1 MKTYRYRLEPYK
13 GVGSRY
19 TCPQCGKQRV
29 FVRYIDTYTNQH
41 LGNDIGRC
49 NREVECG
56 YHKKAGRKNEKEK
69 VFNAPVYTPP
79 ALVASVTAT
88 EVYSS
93 TMAGYEHNHLV
104 QFLAGRLGASV
115 VAALVQRY
123 GVGTH
128 KYWPGSTV
136 FWQRD
141 IGGRIRGGKVM
152 LYDAHSGRRVKQPYN
167 HISWVRRIMQQ
178 DNYTLVQ
185 CLFGEHLLK
194 GNTLPVAIVESEK
207 TALIAAAL
215 MPQYLWLAS
224 GSVGNLSPARCKVL
238 HGHKVI
244 LYPDAGVYDR
254 WAAVAAGIPG
264 CRVSRLLETGT
275 FSTGYD
281 IADWLLES
289 RDVFPFA

>member
-41 LGNDIGRC
+41 LGHDIGRC

-56 YHKKAGRKNEKEK
+56 YHKPPGNSK
-69 VFNAPVYTPP
+69 VKIQNSKLHAPVYTPP
-79 ALVASVTAT
+79 ALVASVTPT
-88 EVYSS
+88 EVYHS
-93 TMAGYEHNHLV
+93 TMAGYEHNSLV
-104 QFLAGRLGASV
+104 QFLQQRLGA
-115 VAALVQRY
+115 VADVDALVQRY

-128 KYWPGSTV
+128 GHWPGSTV

-141 IGGRIRGGKVM
+141 INGRIRGGKVM
-152 LYDAHSGRRVKQPYN
+152 LYDATSGRRVKQPYS
-167 HISWVRRIMQQ
+167 HISWMHRIMQQ

-194 GNTLPVAIVESEK
+194 GSALPVAVVESEK

-224 GSVGNLSPARCKVL
+224 GSAGNLSAARCKILQGRRV
-238 HGHKVI
+238 V
-244 LYPDAGVYDR
+244 LYPDAGMYQR
-254 WAAVAAGIPG
+254 WASVAAGIPG
-264 CRVSRLLETGT
+264 CKVSRLLETGA
-275 FSTGYD
+275 FATGYD
-281 IADWLLES
+281 IADWLLENEL
-289 RDVFPFA
+289 